1 MCLNP
6 GHLRKNF
13 KESGKIIPTFFGF
26 LEKKYYLCSRKQTQK
41 NMNVLDL
48 IKKDLQKKKDM
59 FGRPMIDTIVILK
72 KDDKGYYIEYAFKEG
87 APHDNRCLSWYDSY
101 QPEAYIRNG
110 WFTSNDGVD
119 LPEDETQKR
128 LNQIRQARE
137 EKIGKVFRLSSFTC
151 GHEENPEESNRHNKE
166 SWEKYHP
173 NEEYIPENHVCRPGC
188 PSKNCLLNGIC
199 SKYWTYENPVKCACW
214 YLRDGKTME
223 DYIKD
228 YKISI
233 PATELAELL

>member
-1 MCLNP
+1 MFFSKKCIIFVSENK
-6 GHLRKNF
+6 H
-13 KESGKIIPTFFGF
+13 KEI
-26 LEKKYYLCSRKQTQK
+26 
-41 NMNVLDL
+41 MNVLDL
-48 IKKDLQKKKDM
+48 IKKDLQNKKDM
-59 FGRPMIDTIVILK
+59 FGRPMIDTIVVLK

-151 GHEENPEESNRHNKE
+151 GHEENPEESNRRNKE

-173 NEEYIPENHVCRPGC
+173 NEEYIPENYVCRPGC
-188 PSKNCLLNGIC
+188 PSKNCLLQGNC
-199 SKYWTYENPVKCACW
+199 SKHWTYENPDKCACW
-214 YLRDGKTME
+214 FLKDGKTME
-223 DYIKD
+223 DYIRD
-228 YKISI
+228 YKISM

>member
-1 MCLNP
+1 M
-6 GHLRKNF
+6 
-13 KESGKIIPTFFGF
+13 
-26 LEKKYYLCSRKQTQK
+26 YYLCSRKQTQK

-101 QPEAYIRNG
+101 QPEAYRQNG
-110 WFTSNDGVD
+110 WFKYHSEERTKKLLDM
-119 LPEDETQKR
+119 
-128 LNQIRQARE
+128 IRE
-137 EKIGKVFRLSSFTC
+137 EREKKIGKVFRLSSFTC
-151 GHEENPEESNRHNKE
+151 GYEENPEESNRRNKE

-188 PSKNCLLNGIC
+188 PSKNCLLQGNC
-199 SKYWTYENPVKCACW
+199 SKHWTYENPVKCACW
-214 YLRDGKTME
+214 YLKDEKTME
-223 DYIKD
+223 DYIRD
-228 YKISI
+228 YKISMS
-233 PATELAELL
+233 ATELAELL

>member
-1 MCLNP
+1 
-6 GHLRKNF
+6 
-13 KESGKIIPTFFGF
+13 
-26 LEKKYYLCSRKQTQK
+26 
-41 NMNVLDL
+41 MNVLDL
-48 IKKDLQKKKDM
+48 IKKDLQNKKDM
-59 FGRPMIDTIVILK
+59 FGRPMIDTIVVLK

-101 QPEAYIRNG
+101 QPEAYRRNG
-110 WFTSNDGVD
+110 WFRTNDGVD

-128 LNQIRQARE
+128 LDQIRQARE
-137 EKIGKVFRLSSFTC
+137 ERVGKVFRLSSFSC
-151 GHEENPEESNRHNKE
+151 GHEEHPEKSNAHDKE

-173 NEEYIPENHVCRPGC
+173 NEEYILENHVCRPGY

>member
-1 MCLNP
+1 
-6 GHLRKNF
+6 
-13 KESGKIIPTFFGF
+13 
-26 LEKKYYLCSRKQTQK
+26 
-41 NMNVLDL
+41 MNVIDL
-48 IKKDLQKKKDM
+48 IKKDLQTKKDM
-59 FGRPMIDTIVILK
+59 FGRPMIDTIVVLK

-101 QPEAYIRNG
+101 QPEAYRRNG
-110 WFTSNDGVD
+110 WFNGLSDD
-119 LPEDETQKR
+119 DTQKK
-128 LNQIRQARE
+128 LDQIRQARE
-137 EKIGKVFRLSSFTC
+137 EKVGKVFRLSSFTC
-151 GHEENPEESNRHNKE
+151 GYEENPEESNRHNKE

-214 YLRDGKTME
+214 FLRDGKTME

>member
-1 MCLNP
+1 
-6 GHLRKNF
+6 
-13 KESGKIIPTFFGF
+13 
-26 LEKKYYLCSRKQTQK
+26 
-41 NMNVLDL
+41 MNVLDL
-48 IKKDLQKKKDM
+48 IKKDLQNKKDM
-59 FGRPMIDTIVILK
+59 FGRPMIDTIVVLK

-151 GHEENPEESNRHNKE
+151 GHEEDPEESNRHNKE

-173 NEEYIPENHVCRPGC
+173 NEEYIPENHVCHPGC
-188 PSKNCLLNGIC
+188 PSKNCLLNGNC

-214 YLRDGKTME
+214 FLRDGKTME
-223 DYIKD
+223 DYIRD

-233 PATELAELL
+233 PAIELAELL

>member
-1 MCLNP
+1 MFFSKKCIIFVSENK
-6 GHLRKNF
+6 H
-13 KESGKIIPTFFGF
+13 KEI
-26 LEKKYYLCSRKQTQK
+26 
-41 NMNVLDL
+41 MNVLDL
-48 IKKDLQKKKDM
+48 IKKDLQNKKDM
-59 FGRPMIDTIVILK
+59 FGRPMIDTIVVLK

-101 QPEAYIRNG
+101 QPEAYRRNG
-110 WFTSNDGVD
+110 WFRTNDGVD

-128 LNQIRQARE
+128 LDQIRQARE
-137 EKIGKVFRLSSFTC
+137 EKVGKVFRLSSFSC
-151 GHEENPEESNRHNKE
+151 GHEENPEESNAYNKE

-173 NEEYIPENHVCRPGC
+173 NEEYIPENHVCLPGC
-188 PSKNCLLNGIC
+188 PSKNCLLNGNC

-214 YLRDGKTME
+214 YLKDGKTMD
-223 DYIKD
+223 DYIRD

>member
-1 MCLNP
+1 
-6 GHLRKNF
+6 
-13 KESGKIIPTFFGF
+13 
-26 LEKKYYLCSRKQTQK
+26 
-41 NMNVLDL
+41 MNVLDL
-48 IKKDLQKKKDM
+48 IKKDLQNKKDM
-59 FGRPMIDTIVILK
+59 FGRPMIDSIVVLK

-101 QPEAYIRNG
+101 QPEAYRRNG
-110 WFTSNDGVD
+110 WFRTNDGID

-137 EKIGKVFRLSSFTC
+137 EKVGKVFRLSSFTC
-151 GHEENPEESNRHNKE
+151 GYEENPEESNRHNKE

-173 NEEYIPENHVCRPGC
+173 NEEYIPENHVCHPGC